1 MKKIEKILLAFVF
14 MFVGL
19 FGIQNVDAALAV
31 KYNKENY
38 DYFFTGSNK
47 LDMNLVTTENS
58 VINTAISKF
67 YTAASGAEKVNVVPF
82 KFNVKSG
89 STWEST
95 DKITMYINIPN
106 ELNLDDSTHIYL
118 MKIDATTGVYKVY
131 SVDGQFNG
139 LTYSIKS
146 ESDVQNAR
154 NSLVIGEKKKDNGVN
169 YLSDKF
175 AVLETSDFSTTGDT
189 YYALI
194 TCKGKEVTTTTT
206 TTTTTTVPNQTTTT
220 TTTVPNQTTT
230 TTIEN
235 PKTFDANNQLYIV
248 IGVIGLVG
256 IIGLG
261 VKFASSSK

>member
-1 MKKIEKILLAFVF
+1 
-14 MFVGL
+14 
-19 FGIQNVDAALAV
+19 
-31 KYNKENY
+31 
-38 DYFFTGSNK
+38 
-47 LDMNLVTTENS
+47 
-58 VINTAISKF
+58 
-67 YTAASGAEKVNVVPF
+67 
-82 KFNVKSG
+82 
-89 STWEST
+89 
-95 DKITMYINIPN
+95 MYINIPN

-118 MKIDATTGVYKVY
+118 MKIDAATGAYKVY

-146 ESDVQNAR
+146 ESEISNFLQNQMR
-154 NSLVIGEKKKDNGVN
+154 IDKVNGKN
-169 YLSDKF
+169 IRENLSNKF

-194 TCKGKEVTTTTT
+194 TCKGKEITT
-206 TTTTTTVPNQTTTT
+206 TTTT

-261 VKFASSSK
+261 VKFASSNK

>member
-1 MKKIEKILLAFVF
+1 MLKIGEVEMKKIEKILLAFVF

-118 MKIDATTGVYKVY
+118 MKIDAATGAYKVY

-154 NSLVIGEKKKDNGVN
+154 NSLVIGEKKKDNGLN

-175 AVLETSDFSTTGDT
+175 AVLETSDFSATGDT

-206 TTTTTTVPNQTTTT
+206 T
-220 TTTVPNQTTT
+220 
-230 TTIEN
+230 IEN

-248 IGVIGLVG
+248 VGVIGLVG

>member
-14 MFVGL
+14 MVVGL
-19 FGIQNVDAALAV
+19 FGMGSVNAAELSV
-31 KYNKENY
+31 KYNVSSYE
-38 DYFFTGSNK
+38 YFFDGSSQK
-47 LDMNLVTTENS
+47 LNGSLVTEKND

-118 MKIDATTGVYKVY
+118 MKIDAATGAYKVY

-146 ESDVQNAR
+146 ESEISDFLQNQMR
-154 NSLVIGEKKKDNGVN
+154 IDTVNGKN
-169 YLSDKF
+169 IRENLSNKF

-194 TCKGKEVTTTTT
+194 TCKGKEITT
-206 TTTTTTVPNQTTTT
+206 TTTT

>member
-118 MKIDATTGVYKVY
+118 MKIDAATGAYKVY

-146 ESDVQNAR
+146 ESEISDFLQNQMR
-154 NSLVIGEKKKDNGVN
+154 IDTVNGKN
-169 YLSDKF
+169 IRENLSNKF

-194 TCKGKEVTTTTT
+194 TCKGKEI
-206 TTTTTTVPNQTTTT
+206 TT

>member
-82 KFNVKSG
+82 KFNIKSG

-118 MKIDATTGVYKVY
+118 MKIDATTGAYKVY

-154 NSLVIGEKKKDNGVN
+154 NSLVIGEKKKDNGLN

-194 TCKGKEVTTTTT
+194 TCKGKEVTT

-235 PKTFDANNQLYIV
+235 PKTFDANNQLYIIV
-248 IGVIGLVG
+248 GVIGLVG